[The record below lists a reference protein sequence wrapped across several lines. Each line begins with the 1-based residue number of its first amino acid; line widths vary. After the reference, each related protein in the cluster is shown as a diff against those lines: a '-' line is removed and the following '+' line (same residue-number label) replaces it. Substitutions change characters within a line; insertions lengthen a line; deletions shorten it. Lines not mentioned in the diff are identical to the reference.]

1 LPVSIRNLTVTVAAS
16 AAAVFSL
23 TAGPAAFAAGP
34 AASNATDPVAAGAG
48 LTGTP
53 ITLANNAEFSGYDAA
68 TDASGKAYIGWIA
81 DTGAGRKV
89 SLCTLPR
96 GAKSCAGGIQTVD
109 SLGDSSAQDLR
120 VLVTPGG
127 EVTLVWFH
135 DTPASENG
143 PQGSEIAI
151 ASSQSGGPLSAP
163 HDVATAPSFGSMF
176 DAVAGPGGTIWT
188 VTQSSGVTSKLQ
200 IRPGFTNPPVTI
212 TAPYVVGAARL
223 RFSGS
228 TAVLAIQK
236 DSFITQPVSYAFR
249 TSGPWSSFHAVA
261 HTWTSDS
268 DLGLASTPSG
278 VRLLAS
284 VANADYFPVVSR
296 WTGSGFSA
304 PALTGDRNN
313 CSPSSHDPVSDASGR
328 MADVSIECSDLAI
341 ANLTDTLHA
350 AVARVNVHG
359 TFANGDPQL
368 TTAPSGRGW
377 VAWSIES
384 THGNKLLV
392 APLVLPGRLVT
403 ATKSAGGNRVTL
415 TGPASCLPPV
425 DLGIGVKG
433 SPAAHWSAGSKVLK
447 LGATTLHSP
456 VVHGG
461 SMKPGTSYTL
471 TGSVTFS
478 HGGSR
483 QTVTATLKFRTC
495 PSP

>member
-1 LPVSIRNLTVTVAAS
+1 MPTSIRIRTATVAAS
-16 AAAVFSL
+16 AAAVLSL
-23 TAGPAAFAAGP
+23 AAAPAALAAGP
-34 AASNATDPVAAGAG
+34 AADATNPVPASAG

-53 ITLANNAEFSGYDAA
+53 ITLVNNAEFSGYDAT

-81 DTGAGRKV
+81 DKGAGRKV

-96 GAKSCAGGIQTVD
+96 GAKSSAGGIKTVD
-109 SLGDSSAQDLR
+109 SLGDSSAQGLR

-127 EVTLVWFH
+127 QVTLVWFH
-135 DTPASENG
+135 DTVASENG

-151 ASSQSGGPLSAP
+151 ATSQSGGPLSAP
-163 HDVATAPSFGSMF
+163 HNIATAPSFGTMF
-176 DAVAGPGGTIWT
+176 DAVAGPGVTIWT
-188 VTQSSGVTSKLQ
+188 VTQPSGATDKLEVRAGLSS
-200 IRPGFTNPPVTI
+200 PPVTI
-212 TAPYVVGAARL
+212 TAPVIVGNARL

-236 DSFITQPVSYAFR
+236 AGAITQPVSYATK
-249 TSGPWSSFHAVA
+249 TSGPWSSFRAVT
-261 HTWTSDS
+261 HTWTYAV
-268 DLGLASTPSG
+268 LGLASTRSG

-296 WTGSGFSA
+296 FTGGGFTR

-328 MADVSIECSDLAI
+328 MADVSKECSDLAI

-350 AVARVNVHG
+350 AVARFNVHG
-359 TFANGDPQL
+359 TFAGGDPQL

-377 VAWSIES
+377 VVWSIES
-384 THGNKLLV
+384 SVSNKLLV
-392 APLVLPGRLVT
+392 APLVLPARTVT

-425 DLGIGVKG
+425 DLAVGVKG
-433 SPAAHWSAGSKVLK
+433 SPAAHWSAGTKVLK
-447 LGATTLHSP
+447 LGSATLHSP
-456 VVHGG
+456 VVHGA
-461 SMKPGTSYTL
+461 SLKPAASYTL
-471 TGSVTFS
+471 SGSVTFA

-483 QTVTATLKFRTC
+483 RTVTATLKFRTC